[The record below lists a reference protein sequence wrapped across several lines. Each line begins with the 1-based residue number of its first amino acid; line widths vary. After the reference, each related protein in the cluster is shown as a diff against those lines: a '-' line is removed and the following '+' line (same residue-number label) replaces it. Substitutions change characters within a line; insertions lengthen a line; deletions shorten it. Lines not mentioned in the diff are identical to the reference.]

1 MEAMPG
7 DQNNLTHLLNRIKQ
21 SGYSGDCETSYGV
34 RIVAATDNSIYQ
46 VLPEAIL
53 YPAKAQDTNRIVEAI
68 GERSDQTIF

>member
-1 MEAMPG
+1 MSDLP
-7 DQNNLTHLLNRIKQ
+7 DHLSDFLKDLKQ
-21 SGYSGDCETSYGV
+21 SGFAGDCETSYGA

-53 YPAKAQDTNRIVEAI
+53 FPAKAQDINRIVEAI